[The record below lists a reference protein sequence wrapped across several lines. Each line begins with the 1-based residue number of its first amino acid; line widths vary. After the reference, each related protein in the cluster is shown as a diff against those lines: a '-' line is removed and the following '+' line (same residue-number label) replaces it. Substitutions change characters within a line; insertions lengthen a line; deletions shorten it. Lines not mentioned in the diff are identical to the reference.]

1 MKKLSEFRD
10 DEAMDVLAEILEPAV
25 NIAKN
30 KDFVDAYRG
39 TKDKKPNRVEAVK
52 IVITDNRPDVVKIMA
67 VLNET
72 PVEEF
77 HYNILTLPTM
87 LLQILNDKDM
97 ASFFLP
103 QGETD
108 SATSS
113 GSVMENTEAEES
125 SSSDM

>member
-1 MKKLSEFRD
+1 MKKISEFKD

-30 KDFVDAYRG
+30 KKFVNAFRG
-39 TKDKKPNRVEAVK
+39 TEDEKPNRIEAVK
-52 IVITDNRPDVVKIMA
+52 ILLNENREDIVKIMA

-72 PVEEF
+72 PVEDF
-77 HYNILTLPTM
+77 HYSLITLPSM
-87 LLQILNDKDM
+87 ILQVLNDKEVL
-97 ASFFLP
+97 SFFST

-113 GSVMENTEAEES
+113 GSVMENTEVEDVIS
-125 SSSDM
+125 